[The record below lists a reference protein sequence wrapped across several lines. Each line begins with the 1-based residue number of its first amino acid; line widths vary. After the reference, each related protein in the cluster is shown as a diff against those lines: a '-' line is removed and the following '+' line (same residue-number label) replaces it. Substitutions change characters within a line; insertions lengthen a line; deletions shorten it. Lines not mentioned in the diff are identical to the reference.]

1 MIVPVILSGGVG
13 TRLWP
18 LSRAAYP
25 KQFVPLLDDSSLF
38 QATLKRIAG
47 LDGCGNPLVVCNEEH
62 RFLVAEQ
69 LRLQGVESNGILLE
83 PVGKNTAP
91 AVACAALHARQS
103 DEDALLL
110 VMPSDHV
117 IGNLEAFQ
125 QCIRIGAREA
135 AAGALVTFGVVA
147 EQPETGYGY
156 IRRADEGRDGEAYP
170 VAEFVEKPDLETAK
184 RYVESG
190 RYYWNSGMFMF
201 RAESYLQELEQWHPR
216 ILEQSAGAY
225 AAGVRDLD
233 FLRLG
238 AEAFSNCPGE
248 SIDYA
253 VMEKTEKAVVV
264 PMDARWSDVGSWSS
278 LADVT
283 GPDQD
288 GNVLLGDVVADSVT
302 NCYLRGENRLIAGV
316 GINNLVVVE
325 SADAVLVADKS
336 KAQDIKKIVDILKA
350 SGRNEHLHHVR
361 VYRPW
366 GNYESLDSSERFQV
380 KRIVVK
386 PGGSL
391 SLQLHQHRAE
401 HWVVVK
407 GTATIVRGEEEL
419 VLHEDQSVYIPM
431 GTKHRLFNSGLIPLE
446 IIEVQTGSYL
456 GEDDIVR
463 FEDIYGR

>member
-1 MIVPVILSGGVG
+1 MIIPVILSGGSG

-18 LSRAAYP
+18 LSRVAYP
-25 KQFVPLLDDSSLF
+25 KQFAPLLDDSSLF
-38 QATLKRIAG
+38 QATLKRINGLQDCAG
-47 LDGCGNPLVVCNEEH
+47 PLVICNEEH

-69 LRLQGVESNGILLE
+69 LRQQGVESNGILLE

-91 AVACAALHARQS
+91 AVACAALHARQI
-103 DEDALLL
+103 DENAVLL

-117 IGNLEAFQ
+117 IEDFEAFQ
-125 QCIRIGAREA
+125 GCIHTGSREA
-135 AAGALVTFGVVA
+135 VAGKLVTFGIVA
-147 EQPETGYGY
+147 DTPEIGYGY
-156 IRRADEGRDGEAYP
+156 IKRAESSADGAAYP
-170 VAEFVEKPDLETAK
+170 VAEFVEKPDLATAE
-184 RYVESG
+184 RYVDSG
-190 RYYWNSGMFMF
+190 EYFWNSGMFMF
-201 RAESYLQELEQWHPR
+201 RADNYLQELERWHPR
-216 ILEQSAGAY
+216 ILEQSATAY
-225 AAGVRDLD
+225 AAGQQDLD
-233 FLRLG
+233 FFRLG
-238 AEAFSNCPGE
+238 KEAFNDCPSE

-253 VMEKTEKAVVV
+253 VMEKTDKAVVV
-264 PMDARWSDVGSWSS
+264 PMDARWSDVGSWTS
-278 LADVT
+278 LAQVT
-283 GPDQD
+283 GPDAN
-288 GNVLLGDVVADSVT
+288 GNVFLGDVVAEEVS
-302 NCYLRGENRLIAGV
+302 NCYLRGENRMIAGV
-316 GINNLVVVE
+316 GIHNLVVVE

-336 KAQDIKKIVDILKA
+336 KAQDIKKIVETLKA

-386 PGGSL
+386 PGASL
-391 SLQLHQHRAE
+391 SLQMHQHRAE

-407 GTATIVRGEEEL
+407 GTATIIRGEEEL

-463 FEDIYGR
+463 FEDVYGR